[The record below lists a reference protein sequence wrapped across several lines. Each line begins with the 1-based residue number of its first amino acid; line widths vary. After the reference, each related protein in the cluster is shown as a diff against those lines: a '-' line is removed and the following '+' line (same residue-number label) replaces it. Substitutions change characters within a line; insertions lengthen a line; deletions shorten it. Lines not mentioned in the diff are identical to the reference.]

1 MAKNRIKAK
10 SKRVTCHKR
19 YKILRKVREHHR
31 KIRKEAKKNANQ
43 HKRKDPGIPNSF
55 PFKEEVFRHIE
66 ELKKQTNEVRE
77 YNILHAKK
85 PAENPAKVTSTP
97 ASSGLRREADKVIME
112 ADVILEVL
120 DARDPLGTR
129 SLETEQKVLAA
140 KKRLVLILNKIDL
153 VPKANLE
160 SWLFYLR
167 QFYPVLPFKAN
178 TQQQKKH
185 LSRGKWI
192 ENASEDILTKS
203 KKCTRAFGVDELL
216 SLLANYSR
224 SGLKKGT
231 HEENPVGCLTVG
243 VVGLPNTGKS
253 AIINTLKRQ
262 KVCAS
267 GNVPGITRQCQRI
280 RIDKDLF
287 LIDSPGIVISAFA
300 DQSELVLRNCVRPEQ
315 LTDPVPAVEAI
326 LSRCPKQQLMSKYD
340 VDDYSNTTEFLVNL
354 AHRLGRL
361 KKGGV
366 PNTTLAARTLVNDWI
381 TGKIVYF
388 TEPPEITNSEIALRD
403 DQAIASDEDAL
414 PNMDQPMDE

>member
-10 SKRVTCHKR
+10 SKRITCHKR

-31 KIRKEAKKNANQ
+31 KIRKEAKKNVTQ
-43 HKRKDPGIPNSF
+43 HKSKLDLFSLSLQGKDPGIPNSF
-55 PFKEEVFRHIE
+55 PFKEEVFRHVE

-77 YNILHAKK
+77 YNLLHARK
-85 PAENPAKVTSTP
+85 PVENSAKVASTP

-129 SLETEQKVLAA
+129 SMETEQKVLAA

-153 VPKANLE
+153 IPKTNLE

-178 TQQQKKH
+178 TQQQSKH

-203 KKCTRAFGVDELL
+203 KKYSRYAVFTLNSRCTRAFGVDELL

-224 SGLKKGT
+224 NELKKKT
-231 HEENPVGCLTVG
+231 HKENPVGCLTVG

-287 LIDSPGIVISAFA
+287 LIDSPGIVISASA
-300 DQSELVLRNCVRPEQ
+300 DQSELVLRNCVR
-315 LTDPVPAVEAI
+315 V
-326 LSRCPKQQLMSKYD
+326 SY
-340 VDDYSNTTEFLVNL
+340 
-354 AHRLGRL
+354 
-361 KKGGV
+361 
-366 PNTTLAARTLVNDWI
+366 
-381 TGKIVYF
+381 
-388 TEPPEITNSEIALRD
+388 
-403 DQAIASDEDAL
+403 
-414 PNMDQPMDE
+414 

>member
-31 KIRKEAKKNANQ
+31 KVRKEAKKNINQ

-55 PFKEEVFRHIE
+55 PFKEEVFKHVE
-66 ELKKQTNEVRE
+66 EFKKQTNEVRK
-77 YNILHAKK
+77 YNLIHGNK
-85 PAENPAKVTSTP
+85 PTDAVKVTNAPVSP
-97 ASSGLRREADKVIME
+97 ALHREADKVIIE

-129 SLETEQKVLAA
+129 CMETEQKVLAA

-153 VPKANLE
+153 IPKANLQ
-160 SWLFYLR
+160 SWLCYLR
-167 QFYPVLPFKAN
+167 QFFPVLPFKAN
-178 TQQQKKH
+178 TQQQNKH

-192 ENASEDILTKS
+192 ENVNEDISVKGKKFTK
-203 KKCTRAFGVDELL
+203 AFGVDDLL

-224 SGLKKGT
+224 NGSQKATSEK
-231 HEENPVGCLTVG
+231 NSAGCLTVG
-243 VVGLPNTGKS
+243 VIGLPNTGKS

-267 GNVPGITRQCQRI
+267 GNVPGMTRQCQRI

-287 LIDSPGIVISAFA
+287 LIDSPGIVVSKST
-300 DQSELVLRNCVRPEQ
+300 DPSELVLRNCIRPEQ
-315 LTDPVPAVEAI
+315 LPDPVPAVEAI

-340 VDDYSNTTEFLVNL
+340 IDDYSNTTEFLVHL

-366 PNTTLAARTLVNDWI
+366 PNTTMAARSLINDWI

-388 TEPPEITNSEIALRD
+388 TELPGVTEGLPTVSPD
-403 DQAIASDEDAL
+403 DQQIASDEDI
-414 PNMDQPMDE
+414 PSDSDQSMDE